1 MVSQIHTYDYYYT
14 LGRQAQYASKEPQVI
29 EQKPSARK
37 ESKIYMLKQPV
48 HHLDTVHCN
57 HHI

>member
-29 EQKPSARK
+29 EQKP
-37 ESKIYMLKQPV
+37 YKQEKNRRYI
-48 HHLDTVHCN
+48 C
-57 HHI
+57 